1 MTSKAEKLLERM
13 RRTKANWKRHD
24 LDTLYEGFGFVLRNG
39 SNHDVVSHP
48 EFPQLSDT
56 LPRHR
61 KVPEYNVR
69 KAIKHID
76 TLSKLRKINVSSE
89 AESSD

>member
-39 SNHDVVSHP
+39 SNHDIVSHP
-48 EFPQLSDT
+48 EYPNLSDT
-56 LPRHR
+56 LPRRR

-76 TLSKLRKINVSSE
+76 ALLELRNPNASGD
-89 AESSD
+89 A

>member
-24 LDTLYEGFGFVLRNG
+24 LDTLYEGFGFVLRHG
-39 SNHDVVSHP
+39 SNHDFVSHP
-48 EFPQLSDT
+48 DYPQLSDT

-76 TLSKLRKINVSSE
+76 TLLHLRKSKASGD
-89 AESSD
+89 A